1 MSGSLWQLPNVQP
14 ATENQGQWLSAMLT
28 RNSGC
33 AYLRN
38 FGSPRTE
45 DDFRRQVP
53 VITYDD
59 LPPFLERLREG
70 ERNVLFDGMPVAFER
85 TGGSSGGSKLIPYS
99 SAGLSDFQYNVVPW
113 LAHTAQRH
121 RLSGTA
127 YFAISPVARKAESF
141 GNLPIGLPDGA
152 YLGEAVGAV
161 LMQRS
166 TVPFEVAGI
175 EDVDQWRDSTLKF
188 LKAARDLELISVWSP
203 TFLLRLCDA
212 IADTRE
218 FWPNLK
224 VISCWASGPARP
236 YLDGLARMFPQAV
249 IEPKGLLSTEAVV
262 TVPDESGQPRLARHG
277 YFEFRQD
284 EVCFSTSELV
294 AGKEYEV
301 ILTSASGLYRYAT
314 GDRVR
319 CEEPNDAGQP
329 VLEFVGRDSL
339 VCDLVGEK
347 LTDAFVG
354 QCLGKLEGLATLVPD
369 VKKPGYVLISERAFP
384 HGWLNDFEDRICHNP
399 QYAYARK
406 LGQLQPIRQLVCRR
420 PFDVIEQ
427 VMRARGVRLG
437 DIKPT
442 ALRADDFWLPMF
454 EELTN

>member
-1 MSGSLWQLPNVQP
+1 MSGGLWQLPNVQP
-14 ATENQGQWLSAMLT
+14 ATENPGQWLSSMLL

-33 AYLRN
+33 AYLRS

-45 DDFRRQVP
+45 DEFRRQVP
-53 VITYDD
+53 VITYED
-59 LPPFLERLREG
+59 LPPFLERLRKG
-70 ERNVLFDGMPVAFER
+70 ERNVLFDGVPVACER

-99 SAGLSDFQYNVVPW
+99 MAGLSDFQYNVVPW
-113 LAHTAQRH
+113 LAHTVRRY
-121 RLSGTA
+121 RLSGTS
-127 YFAISPVARKAESF
+127 YFAISPVARKAEFF

-152 YLGEAVGAV
+152 YLGEAAGAL

-166 TVPFEVAGI
+166 AVPFEVARI
-175 EDVDQWRDSTLKF
+175 EDVDQWRDSTLKS
-188 LKAARDLELISVWSP
+188 LKAACDLELISVWSP
-203 TFLLRLCDA
+203 TFLLRLCDD
-212 IADTRE
+212 IVDSRE

-236 YLDGLARMFPQAV
+236 YLDGLVRMFPQAV

-262 TVPDESGQPRLARHG
+262 TVPDESGLPRLARHG

-284 EVCFSTSELV
+284 EACFMASELV
-294 AGKEYEV
+294 AGGEYEV
-301 ILTSASGLYRYAT
+301 ILTTASGLYRYAS

-319 CEEPNDAGQP
+319 CEESAGAGQP

-369 VKKPGYVLISERAFP
+369 VKKPGYVLISERVFH
-384 HGWLNDFEDRICHNP
+384 HGWLNDFEDRLCHNP

-406 LGQLQPIRQLVCRR
+406 LGQLQPIRQLVCKR

-427 VMRARGVRLG
+427 IMRARGVRLG